1 MSDLQRI
8 KDEAHLINEPDHYW
22 VIGEVE
28 RLQDENAKLQA
39 TLANIDA
46 VTGGLDKHRLDRI
59 AELEASVEG
68 WKANYARYFDRV
80 AELEAKCEKAL
91 SDLAWNMSKRAE
103 LEALLLRIEKERNTR
118 IVELEKNNAW
128 MEENEHRNEARIV
141 EQEAIIEGLVVER
154 KLITDDYTTLKAL
167 LLAIRGDAQAAH
179 WHEDIDAALGGSREP
194 T

>member
-22 VIGEVE
+22 VIAEVE
-28 RLQDENAKLQA
+28 RLQEENAKLRA

-46 VTGGLDKHRLDRI
+46 ITSGLDQHRLERI
-59 AELEASVEG
+59 A
-68 WKANYARYFDRV
+68 
-80 AELEAKCEKAL
+80 
-91 SDLAWNMSKRAE
+91 KR
-103 LEALLLRIEKERNTR
+103 
-118 IVELEKNNAW
+118 
-128 MEENEHRNEARIV
+128 
-141 EQEAIIEGLVVER
+141 EAIIAGMVVER

-179 WHEDIDAALGGSREP
+179 WHEDIDAALGGNREP